1 MSIKK
6 TELLIAELKVIADTL
21 ANKYCRA
28 ILIEAAQ
35 RLEDT
40 NKLATFFRNKC
51 EEMVGDTDG

>member
-1 MSIKK
+1 MPIKK
-6 TELLIAELKVIADTL
+6 TDLLIAELKVIADIQP
-21 ANKYCRA
+21 NEHCRNV
-28 ILIEAAQ
+28 IREAAQ